1 MKQNVKEPGAD
12 QEMERLWS
20 SLVAWQVKDLALS
33 LLCSGHCSGR
43 GLIPGP
49 ETSPCSG
56 RGQKKG
62 TCKREIN

>member
-33 LLCSGHCSGR
+33 LLWLWS
-43 GLIPGP
+43 LL
-49 ETSPCSG
+49 
-56 RGQKKG
+56 
-62 TCKREIN
+62 